1 MLDNKQIMTKYS
13 KISALKKHDY
23 SVFNNNSID
32 TMECDEKVIEILKNV
47 EEQLNQLLNESKKI
61 V

>member
-1 MLDNKQIMTKYS
+1 MTKYS